1 MILVFGGTTEGRKA
15 AIALEDAGKTFY
27 YSTRGSEQEIDLVHG
42 IRTTGGMDVDDIT
55 RFCDE
60 KDIALLIDAAHP
72 FAENLHRNI
81 IEAAR
86 RKQLPVIRYERQY
99 PPRSDDMIW
108 CDDYNDAVEKME
120 RHGVERLLALTG
132 VQTIGKLKPFWE
144 QHLTWFRILN
154 RASSVEL
161 ALRSGFP
168 KEYLTFYDDE
178 PTAATI
184 ETLHPDAIITK
195 ESGESG
201 GFDEKVE
208 AARKAGIPV
217 FVVCRPVIDTAQVD
231 FKKVNGPHGLRL
243 KTQELLPDFYELKTG
258 ITTGTCATAAAVAA
272 LTRQETV
279 TVRIPD
285 GEDIEVRIT
294 ALGENSATVTKTAG
308 DDPDITDGLDI
319 VAKIE
324 LYNTTEEE
332 TEKTQPHTHPSSLP
346 AHRSARL
353 RQETLSEQSEERT
366 LIAPLGSDRRRF
378 RSEAK
383 KERSS
388 LIPHP
393 SSLNAHRSSLNI
405 TGGEGVGRVTLPGL
419 GLPIGSAAINEVPQ
433 RMIRHNVLPLLPKG
447 MSATVTISVPD
458 GRETGKRTFNPRIGV
473 VDGISIIGTSGIVK
487 PFSSEA
493 WISSIRKEMSVGFS
507 ITSSNRST
515 LTAHRS
521 ARLQQETL
529 SKQSE
534 ERTPT
539 APLGSDRRRFQ
550 SEAKKERS
558 TLIAHRSTL
567 RSAPTGDAFRAKR
580 RKNAQRSPLPPQIV
594 INSGAKSER
603 FMRQLYPEL
612 PEQAFIHYGNF
623 IGETISIARE
633 LGVERLAMG
642 VMIGKAVKLAEGKL
656 DTHSHKTT
664 MNIAFLKQMLAEAE
678 VQKDIEGLNMARQLW
693 SILTSEEMQR
703 LEKIIIKHCHEHCD
717 PLLPDGNIDIIL
729 ISENVTK

>member
-60 KDIALLIDAAHP
+60 KGIALLIDAAHP

-81 IEAAR
+81 IEAAC

-120 RHGVERLLALTG
+120 RHGIERLLALTG

-144 QHLTWFRILN
+144 HHLTWFRILN
-154 RASSVEL
+154 RTSSVEL
-161 ALRSGFP
+161 ALHSGFP

-217 FVVCRPVIDTAQVD
+217 FVVCRPLIDTAQVD

-243 KTQELLPDFYELKTG
+243 KTQEILPDFYELKTG

-332 TEKTQPHTHPSSLP
+332 TEKTQPHTHPSSL
-346 AHRSARL
+346 RSAP
-353 RQETLSEQSEERT
+353 SGD
-366 LIAPLGSDRRRF
+366 AF
-378 RSEAK
+378 EAK
-383 KERSS
+383 RRKNPQPSS
-388 LIPHP
+388 LIAQP
-393 SSLNAHRSSLNI
+393 SSLNI

-507 ITSSNRST
+507 ITSPNRST
-515 LTAHRS
+515 LAPHRS

-539 APLGSDRRRFQ
+539 APLGSVRRRFQ

-558 TLIAHRSTL
+558 PLI
-567 RSAPTGDAFRAKR
+567 
-580 RKNAQRSPLPPQIV
+580 AQRSARLRQETLSKQSEERTLPPQIV

-623 IGETISIARE
+623 IGETITIARE

-664 MNIAFLKQMLAEAE
+664 MNIAFLKQMLAEAG

-729 ISENVTK
+729 ISENITK

>member
-60 KDIALLIDAAHP
+60 KGIALLIDAAHP

-243 KTQELLPDFYELKTG
+243 KTQEILPDFYELKTG

-332 TEKTQPHTHPSSLP
+332 TEETQPHTHPSSLP
-346 AHRSARL
+346 IPRSARL

-366 LIAPLGSDRRRF
+366 LNAPLGSERRRF

-388 LIPHP
+388 LI
-393 SSLNAHRSSLNI
+393 AHRSSLNI

-507 ITSSNRST
+507 ITSPNRSSS
-515 LTAHRS
+515 TAHRS
-521 ARLQQETL
+521 SL
-529 SKQSE
+529 
-534 ERTPT
+534 P

-558 TLIAHRSTL
+558 PLI
-567 RSAPTGDAFRAKR
+567 
-580 RKNAQRSPLPPQIV
+580 AQRSARLRQETLSKQSEERTLPPQIV

-623 IGETISIARE
+623 IGETITIARE

-664 MNIAFLKQMLAEAE
+664 MNIAFLKQMLAEAR

>member
-60 KDIALLIDAAHP
+60 KGIALLIDAAHP

-120 RHGVERLLALTG
+120 RHGIERLLALTG

-168 KEYLTFYDDE
+168 KEYLTFYDDD

-208 AARKAGIPV
+208 AARKADIPV

-332 TEKTQPHTHPSSLP
+332 TEETQPHTHPSSLP
-346 AHRSARL
+346 IPRSARL
-353 RQETLSEQSEERT
+353 RQETLSEQNKERT
-366 LIAPLGSDRRRF
+366 LIAH
-378 RSEAK
+378 
-383 KERSS
+383 RSS
-388 LIPHP
+388 LIAQP
-393 SSLNAHRSSLNI
+393 SSLNI

-433 RMIRHNVLPLLPKG
+433 RMIRNNVLPLLPKG

-507 ITSSNRST
+507 ITSPNRST

-534 ERTPT
+534 ERTLIAQRST
-539 APLGSDRRRFQ
+539 LNAPLGSVRRRFQ

-558 TLIAHRSTL
+558 TLIAQRSTL
-567 RSAPTGDAFRAKR
+567 
-580 RKNAQRSPLPPQIV
+580 NPQIV

-623 IGETISIARE
+623 IGETITIARE

>member
-60 KDIALLIDAAHP
+60 KGIALLIDAAHP

-99 PPRSDDMIW
+99 PPRNDDMIW
-108 CDDYNDAVEKME
+108 CDDYNDAVERME

-132 VQTIGKLKPFWE
+132 VQTIGKLKPFWG

-217 FVVCRPVIDTAQVD
+217 FVVCRPLIDTAQVD

-243 KTQELLPDFYELKTG
+243 KTQEILPDFYELKTG

-332 TEKTQPHTHPSSLP
+332 TEETQPHTHPSSLP
-346 AHRSARL
+346 IPRSARL

-388 LIPHP
+388 LIAHP
-393 SSLNAHRSSLNI
+393 SSLRSAPSGDAFEAKRRKNAHRSSLNI

-433 RMIRHNVLPLLPKG
+433 RMIRQNVLPLLPKG

-507 ITSSNRST
+507 ITSPNRST

-521 ARLQQETL
+521 PL
-529 SKQSE
+529 
-534 ERTPT
+534 P

-558 TLIAHRSTL
+558 TL
-567 RSAPTGDAFRAKR
+567 
-580 RKNAQRSPLPPQIV
+580 NAQRSARLRQETLSKQSEERTLPPQIV

-623 IGETISIARE
+623 IGETITIARE
-633 LGVERLAMG
+633 LGVEKLAMG

-664 MNIAFLKQMLAEAE
+664 MNIAFLKQMLAEAG

>member
-144 QHLTWFRILN
+144 HHLTWFRILN

-217 FVVCRPVIDTAQVD
+217 FVVCRPLIDTAQVD

-243 KTQELLPDFYELKTG
+243 KTQEILPDFYELKTG

-332 TEKTQPHTHPSSLP
+332 TEETQPHTHPSSLP
-346 AHRSARL
+346 IPRSARL
-353 RQETLSEQSEERT
+353 RQETLSEQNKERT
-366 LIAPLGSDRRRF
+366 LNAPLGSERRRF
-378 RSEAK
+378 QSEAK
-383 KERSS
+383 KEPSS
-388 LIPHP
+388 LIAQP
-393 SSLNAHRSSLNI
+393 SSLNI
-405 TGGEGVGRVTLPGL
+405 TGGEGVGRVTLSGL

-433 RMIRHNVLPLLPKG
+433 RMIRQNVLPLLPKG

-507 ITSSNRST
+507 ITSPNRST
-515 LTAHRS
+515 LTTHRS
-521 ARLQQETL
+521 AKT
-529 SKQSE
+529 
-534 ERTPT
+534 
-539 APLGSDRRRFQ
+539 
-550 SEAKKERS
+550 
-558 TLIAHRSTL
+558 
-567 RSAPTGDAFRAKR
+567 
-580 RKNAQRSPLPPQIV
+580 PQIV

-623 IGETISIARE
+623 IGETIIIARE

>member
-60 KDIALLIDAAHP
+60 KGIALLIDAAHP

-108 CDDYNDAVEKME
+108 CDDYNDAVKKME
-120 RHGVERLLALTG
+120 RHGIERLLALTG

-243 KTQELLPDFYELKTG
+243 KTQEILPDFYELKTG

-332 TEKTQPHTHPSSLP
+332 TEETQPHTHPSSLP

-353 RQETLSEQSEERT
+353 RQETLSEQNKERT

-388 LIPHP
+388 LIAQP
-393 SSLNAHRSSLNI
+393 SSLNI

-433 RMIRHNVLPLLPKG
+433 RMIRNNVLPLLPKG

-507 ITSSNRST
+507 ITSPNRST
-515 LTAHRS
+515 LTTHRS

-534 ERTPT
+534 ERTLNAQRSTLNP
-539 APLGSDRRRFQ
+539 PLGSDRRRFQ

-558 TLIAHRSTL
+558 PLI
-567 RSAPTGDAFRAKR
+567 
-580 RKNAQRSPLPPQIV
+580 AQRSTLPPQIV

-623 IGETISIARE
+623 IGETITIARE

>member
-1 MILVFGGTTEGRKA
+1 
-15 AIALEDAGKTFY
+15 
-27 YSTRGSEQEIDLVHG
+27 
-42 IRTTGGMDVDDIT
+42 
-55 RFCDE
+55 
-60 KDIALLIDAAHP
+60 
-72 FAENLHRNI
+72 
-81 IEAAR
+81 
-86 RKQLPVIRYERQY
+86 
-99 PPRSDDMIW
+99 
-108 CDDYNDAVEKME
+108 
-120 RHGVERLLALTG
+120 
-132 VQTIGKLKPFWE
+132 
-144 QHLTWFRILN
+144 
-154 RASSVEL
+154 
-161 ALRSGFP
+161 
-168 KEYLTFYDDE
+168 
-178 PTAATI
+178 
-184 ETLHPDAIITK
+184 
-195 ESGESG
+195 
-201 GFDEKVE
+201 
-208 AARKAGIPV
+208 
-217 FVVCRPVIDTAQVD
+217 
-231 FKKVNGPHGLRL
+231 
-243 KTQELLPDFYELKTG
+243 
-258 ITTGTCATAAAVAA
+258 
-272 LTRQETV
+272 
-279 TVRIPD
+279 
-285 GEDIEVRIT
+285 
-294 ALGENSATVTKTAG
+294 
-308 DDPDITDGLDI
+308 
-319 VAKIE
+319 
-324 LYNTTEEE
+324 
-332 TEKTQPHTHPSSLP
+332 
-346 AHRSARL
+346 SARL

-366 LIAPLGSDRRRF
+366 LNPH
-378 RSEAK
+378 
-383 KERSS
+383 RSS
-388 LIPHP
+388 LIAHP
-393 SSLNAHRSSLNI
+393 SSLNI

-433 RMIRHNVLPLLPKG
+433 RMIRNNVLPLLPKG

-507 ITSSNRST
+507 ITSPNRST

-521 ARLQQETL
+521 PL
-529 SKQSE
+529 
-534 ERTPT
+534 P

-558 TLIAHRSTL
+558 TL
-567 RSAPTGDAFRAKR
+567 
-580 RKNAQRSPLPPQIV
+580 NAQRSARLRQETLSKQSEERTLPPQIV

-623 IGETISIARE
+623 IGETITIARE

>member
-60 KDIALLIDAAHP
+60 KGIALLIDAAHP

-108 CDDYNDAVEKME
+108 CDDYNDAVERME

-243 KTQELLPDFYELKTG
+243 KTQEILPDFYELKTG

-332 TEKTQPHTHPSSLP
+332 TEETQPHTHPSSLP
-346 AHRSARL
+346 IPRSARL
-353 RQETLSEQSEERT
+353 RQETLSKRSEERT
-366 LIAPLGSDRRRF
+366 
-378 RSEAK
+378 
-383 KERSS
+383 

-393 SSLNAHRSSLNI
+393 SSLIAQHNRRRGSRQSNSS
-405 TGGEGVGRVTLPGL
+405 
-419 GLPIGSAAINEVPQ
+419 GS
-433 RMIRHNVLPLLPKG
+433 
-447 MSATVTISVPD
+447 
-458 GRETGKRTFNPRIGV
+458 
-473 VDGISIIGTSGIVK
+473 
-487 PFSSEA
+487 
-493 WISSIRKEMSVGFS
+493 
-507 ITSSNRST
+507 
-515 LTAHRS
+515 RS
-521 ARLQQETL
+521 AYR
-529 SKQSE
+529 
-534 ERTPT
+534 
-539 APLGSDRRRFQ
+539 
-550 SEAKKERS
+550 
-558 TLIAHRSTL
+558 
-567 RSAPTGDAFRAKR
+567 
-580 RKNAQRSPLPPQIV
+580 
-594 INSGAKSER
+594 
-603 FMRQLYPEL
+603 
-612 PEQAFIHYGNF
+612 
-623 IGETISIARE
+623 
-633 LGVERLAMG
+633 
-642 VMIGKAVKLAEGKL
+642 
-656 DTHSHKTT
+656 
-664 MNIAFLKQMLAEAE
+664 
-678 VQKDIEGLNMARQLW
+678 
-693 SILTSEEMQR
+693 
-703 LEKIIIKHCHEHCD
+703 
-717 PLLPDGNIDIIL
+717 
-729 ISENVTK
+729 

>member
-60 KDIALLIDAAHP
+60 KGIALLIDAAHP
-72 FAENLHRNI
+72 FAENLHLNI

-120 RHGVERLLALTG
+120 RHGIERLLALTG

-144 QHLTWFRILN
+144 HHLTWFRILN

-243 KTQELLPDFYELKTG
+243 KTQEILPDFYELKTG

-332 TEKTQPHTHPSSLP
+332 TEETQPHTHPSSLP

-366 LIAPLGSDRRRF
+366 LIAPLGSERRRF

-383 KERSS
+383 KEPSTLIAQPSPLRSA
-388 LIPHP
+388 PTGDAFEAKRRKNPQP

-507 ITSSNRST
+507 ITSPNRST

-521 ARLQQETL
+521 ARLRQETL

-534 ERTPT
+534 ERTLNAQRSPLT

-550 SEAKKERS
+550 SEAKKE
-558 TLIAHRSTL
+558 
-567 RSAPTGDAFRAKR
+567 
-580 RKNAQRSPLPPQIV
+580 RSPLPPQIV